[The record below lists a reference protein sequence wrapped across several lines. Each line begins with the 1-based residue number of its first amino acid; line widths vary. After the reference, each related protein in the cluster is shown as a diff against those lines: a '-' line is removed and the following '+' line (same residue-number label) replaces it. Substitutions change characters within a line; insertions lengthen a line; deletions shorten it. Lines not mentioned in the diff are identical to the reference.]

1 MKFLRIAF
9 AAVAALGFGS
19 AYAFHSGGVAECG
32 GCHSMHTSTDQTY
45 LLIADTASDTCL
57 SCHGKPDTAPSSYH
71 VMTAGMNPTTGV
83 PVERGPGGD
92 FAWLLK
98 TWTYSSHGESG
109 ASTGQSHGHNII
121 APGFGIT
128 VDTDF
133 ATAPGGTFNSNT
145 LGCNSC
151 HDPHGKMRRIAS
163 GTASGD
169 TAYSWVTSGAPITAS
184 GSYNSS
190 PVPTATAAVG
200 AYRLLRGRV
209 ADDPVQSQ
217 VSVTFAGN
225 FLAIAPKTYNQSEAT
240 NMVRVAYGADGLNA
254 NGGAT
259 DTVGQWCG
267 SCHPDMHSALNS
279 KLVHPIDHSLDA
291 YATNYNNY
299 VSSGVMN
306 VANASSSYLSLV
318 PFAEKT
324 GDFGTLKSHASNTN
338 AYMNGPAAVD
348 QVMCLSC
355 HRAHASAFPDMLRW
369 NYEGG
374 EFLTTADSTGAIL
387 WAASLGMNQA
397 ETNAGY
403 QDISA
408 TKFGNYQRQLCN
420 KCHAKD

>member
-1 MKFLRIAF
+1 MKLLRIAV
-9 AAVAALGFGS
+9 AALAALGFGS

-32 GCHSMHTSTDQTY
+32 GCHSMHTSVDQTY
-45 LLIADTASDTCL
+45 LLIAGTASDTCL
-57 SCHGKPDTAPSSYH
+57 GCHGKPDGTPSSYH
-71 VMTAGMNPTTGV
+71 VMTYPFTNSPGNI
-83 PVERGPGGD
+83 PVERSPGGD

-98 TWTYSSHGESG
+98 TWTYSAHGESG

-121 APGFGIT
+121 APDFGIT
-128 VDTDF
+128 VDSDF
-133 ATAPGGTFNSNT
+133 PTAPGGTFDSNS

-163 GTASGD
+163 GTGSGD
-169 TAYSWVTSGAPITAS
+169 TTYSWVTTGAPISAS

-190 PVPTATAAVG
+190 PVPTTTVAVG
-200 AYRLLRGRV
+200 AYRILRGRV
-209 ADDPVQSQ
+209 ADDPQQ
-217 VSVTFAGN
+217 NTVSVPFTGN
-225 FLAIAPKTYNQSEAT
+225 FLAVAPKTYNQSEAT
-240 NMVRVAYGADGLNA
+240 NMVRVAYGADGTNST
-254 NGGAT
+254 GAAL

-267 SCHPDMHSALNS
+267 SCHPNMHSAINS
-279 KLVHPIDHSLDA
+279 KLVHPVDQSLLT
-291 YATNYNNY
+291 YATNYGKY
-299 VSSGVMN
+299 VSSGIMTGT
-306 VANASSSYLSLV
+306 AATSYLSLV

-324 GDFGTLKSHASNTN
+324 GDFAVLKTHASNTN
-338 AYMNGPAAVD
+338 SYLNGPATTD

-374 EFLTTADSTGAIL
+374 EFLTTADTSGTIQ

-403 QDISA
+403 QDILAS
-408 TKFGNYQRQLCN
+408 KFGNYQRQLCN